1 MSQNCLGGAYT
12 NQHPT
17 LKSILWGQISSSSD
31 SSASQPRLFQCVQA
45 VRCKEVQKQRNSQ
58 VGRCKSAEHLVRCT
72 WHGIWDIQKSVFGMP
87 THVKRIRGIF
97 LSGHGSHAPT
107 DVSSVQCRT
116 KYHWITWNV
125 SLTTVTKGWAWYMLG
140 FFLGEG
146 LKHWSNWTSVKIVNG
161 FLDNKIGLEANYLV
175 PFHTLCPYSIGYLQ
189 GSLSIFPGLYVSP
202 VLVCSWHPGA
212 TAWPKVGK
220 VGACITSSS
229 EIAFSRPATF
239 IPHILEQN
247 KTCYRVNP
255 VWHAP
260 SAASSCKIEQCRVM
274 IWYDMLWYDMMLW
287 YNMHISNCRPRPA
300 AWRLAPLMVVNPA
313 TVEMQSLK

>member
-1 MSQNCLGGAYT
+1 
-12 NQHPT
+12 
-17 LKSILWGQISSSSD
+17 
-31 SSASQPRLFQCVQA
+31 
-45 VRCKEVQKQRNSQ
+45 
-58 VGRCKSAEHLVRCT
+58 
-72 WHGIWDIQKSVFGMP
+72 MP

-274 IWYDMLWYDMMLW
+274 IWYYMICYDMIWCYDIICTFPTVVPDQQLEGWRHWWLW
-287 YNMHISNCRPRPA
+287 ILPQLKCSHWNNQFKKKKKNMSCVLNFA
-300 AWRLAPLMVVNPA
+300 RLKFSQHPGLCLADR
-313 TVEMQSLK
+313 TW